1 MHIHTSKHPATQKL
15 PPLHSNPSHSLIHSS
30 IPKFHIYA
38 KRRQCLHKRDKT
50 IEQMF
55 NIIDIEWEIHQYSDY
70 KMNDDLFDAFVS
82 QIIYYEMN
90 GMKNNQKK
98 NEEKNKR
105 K

>member
-1 MHIHTSKHPATQKL
+1 
-15 PPLHSNPSHSLIHSS
+15 
-30 IPKFHIYA
+30 
-38 KRRQCLHKRDKT
+38 
-50 IEQMF
+50 MF